1 MATRLT
7 IRIDFDNGQGFGPG
21 KARLLELIAELRIPH
36 LLIVPNEPGRL
47 ESLEADGSRRD
58 FAGAITR
65 AGYEPARVE
74 PVIADP
80 AVAELVRVADEF
92 HLFRRT
98 GA

>member
-1 MATRLT
+1 VHSFPECTYEAVSWWL
-7 IRIDFDNGQGFGPG
+7 N
-21 KARLLELIAELRIPH
+21 LIAGLRIPH
-36 LLIVPNEPGRL
+36 LLILPNEPGRL
-47 ESLEADGSRRD
+47 ETLEVDGSRRD
-58 FAGAITR
+58 FAPAIAH

-80 AVAELVRVADEF
+80 AVAELVRVTDEF